1 MVLIMV
7 VGREIALLVD
17 IMSST
22 CLSMLAF
29 GLLITFFFF
38 FWLMRWIIN
47 YLPNRIILTL

>member
-29 GLLITFFFF
+29 GLLFTFFFF
-38 FWLMRWIIN
+38 LMRWIIN
-47 YLPNRIILTL
+47 YLPNSIILTL

>member
-29 GLLITFFFF
+29 GLLFTFFFF
-38 FWLMRWIIN
+38 FLMRWIIN
-47 YLPNRIILTL
+47 YLPNSIILTL